1 MFCLMILNY
10 KKTDGIQYVAKVSV
24 TNGTLQIQ
32 LNLLET
38 IGSLSKS
45 HSIKLSNLESVEV
58 VLKPTVETFGWRL
71 AGTYLP
77 AVVALGH
84 FRRSKK
90 QLWVFWLR
98 GQQALVIN
106 LKSGPYNQVVL
117 GAADAN
123 QLARELTLGV

>member
-1 MFCLMILNY
+1 M
-10 KKTDGIQYVAKVSV
+10 AKVSV
-24 TNGTLQIQ
+24 ANGTLEIQ
-32 LNLLET
+32 LNLSET
-38 IGSLSKS
+38 LGSLSKS
-45 HSIKLSNLESVEV
+45 HSIKVSNIDSVEV
-58 VLKPTVETFGWRL
+58 VLKPTWRTFGWRL

-106 LKSGPYNQVVL
+106 LKSGHYNQLVL
-117 GAADAN
+117 GVSDAN
-123 QLARELTLGV
+123 QLAKELSLGV

>member
-1 MFCLMILNY
+1 MILNY
-10 KKTDGIQYVAKVSV
+10 KKMDGIQFVAKVSV
-24 TNGTLQIQ
+24 TNETLEIQ

-38 IGSLSKS
+38 MGSLSKS
-45 HSIKLSNLESVEV
+45 HSIKVSNIESVEV
-58 VLKPTVETFGWRL
+58 VLKPTVQTFGWRL

-106 LKSGPYNQVVL
+106 LKSGVYNQVIL
-117 GAADAN
+117 GTPDAN
-123 QLARELTLGV
+123 QLAKELSLAV

>member
-1 MFCLMILNY
+1 M
-10 KKTDGIQYVAKVSV
+10 DGIQFVAKVSV
-24 TNGTLQIQ
+24 TNETLEIQ

-38 IGSLSKS
+38 MGSLSKS
-45 HSIKLSNLESVEV
+45 HSIKVSNIESVEV
-58 VLKPTVETFGWRL
+58 VLKPTVQTFGWRL

-106 LKSGPYNQVVL
+106 LKSGVYNQVIL
-117 GAADAN
+117 GTPDAN
-123 QLARELTLGV
+123 QLAKELSLAV